1 VWGADIRIGWTVA
14 LPALGMS
21 FTLSCLLAWVYRATY
36 QGMSYQRAF
45 VQTLALGGPVA
56 AMALLAIGDDL
67 ARGLGLVGSLTLI
80 RFRATLKDTRD
91 LVFAFATL
99 ACGVACGVASF
110 SIASMG
116 ALVFAMAAM
125 VIYGTGFGTRTVY
138 EAVLRLRAGYD
149 ESSQATVNQLLG
161 RHCRGFALV
170 LMRDVDGKQQ
180 EQSYQLRLTDR
191 RAGAVLLRE
200 LEAVPGLEAPALY
213 MQEAVI
219 DI

>member
-1 VWGADIRIGWTVA
+1 VWGGDVRISLGVA
-14 LPALGMS
+14 LPALAMS

-36 QGMSYQRAF
+36 QGLAYQRGF

-67 ARGLGLVGSLTLI
+67 ARGIGLVGSLTLI
-80 RFRATLKDTRD
+80 RFRSTLKDTRD

-110 SIASMG
+110 TIASMG
-116 ALVFAMAAM
+116 ALVFAVATMF
-125 VIYGTGFGTRTVY
+125 IYGTGFGTRTAF
-138 EAVLRLRAGYD
+138 EAVLRMRAGYD
-149 ESSQATVNQLLG
+149 ESAQATVNKLLG
-161 RHCRGFALV
+161 RHCRAFALV
-170 LMRDVDGKQQ
+170 LLRDVDGKQQ
-180 EQSYQLRLTDR
+180 EQSYQLQLTDR

-200 LEAVPGLEAPALY
+200 LETVPGLEAPALY

-219 DI
+219 EI